1 MKAFLTLMLSSA
13 AIAICPAA
21 DKAPKLPRGAVSAEN
36 YAEAKSAAAAEKKLI
51 VYMWSELDSTC
62 PKCEAGTEA
71 AMKAYKSN
79 KDVVL
84 VFGQGKD
91 TNHAPASLRGP
102 LMEAIGKVGN
112 SIPIV
117 MIVDPSNE
125 KLLAAAC
132 YKQFEQ
138 DDRVW
143 KKIQKQA
150 QTATGAGKDD
160 KS

>member
-1 MKAFLTLMLSSA
+1 MKALLTVMLCGA
-13 AIAICPAA
+13 TIAICPAA
-21 DKAPKLPRGAVSAEN
+21 DKAPKLPRGVVSAEK
-36 YAEAKSAAAAEKKLI
+36 YAEAKSSAVSEKKLI
-51 VYMWSELDSTC
+51 VYMWSDLETTC
-62 PKCEAGTEA
+62 PKCQAGTEA

-102 LMEAIGKVGN
+102 LTEAVSKVGN
-112 SIPIV
+112 AIPIV

-132 YKQFEQ
+132 YKQFAE
-138 DDRVW
+138 DERVF
-143 KKIQKQA
+143 KKIQKDAQA
-150 QTATGAGKDD
+150 ATGAGKDD